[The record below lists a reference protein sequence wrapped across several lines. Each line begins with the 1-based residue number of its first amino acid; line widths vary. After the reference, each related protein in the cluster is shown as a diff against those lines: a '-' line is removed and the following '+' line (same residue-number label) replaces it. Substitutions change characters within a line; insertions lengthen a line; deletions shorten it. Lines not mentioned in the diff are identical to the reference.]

1 MKYESYL
8 KVLKESLYWFRN
20 LSSSTIN
27 NFVEI
32 DAENLAKIVTGL
44 DDSLLLFQE
53 IKQLT
58 PAITQC
64 HNISK
69 VDNMFMLKNC
79 CKFYARACLLDQFIL
94 TLPITMSS
102 NERSFSKLKLI
113 KNYLRSTM
121 PRTNN

>member
-1 MKYESYL
+1 MDFEAEFQRLHRPRRISSRIDEHNTNAHVFAK
-8 KVLKESLYWFRN
+8 N

-64 HNISK
+64 HNITS
-69 VDNMFMLKNC
+69 FRYY
-79 CKFYARACLLDQFIL
+79 FH
-94 TLPITMSS
+94 IT
-102 NERSFSKLKLI
+102 
-113 KNYLRSTM
+113 
-121 PRTNN
+121 

>member
-1 MKYESYL
+1 MCMKYESYL

-64 HNISK
+64 HNI
-69 VDNMFMLKNC
+69 
-79 CKFYARACLLDQFIL
+79 
-94 TLPITMSS
+94 
-102 NERSFSKLKLI
+102 
-113 KNYLRSTM
+113 
-121 PRTNN
+121 

>member
-64 HNISK
+64 HNITS
-69 VDNMFMLKNC
+69 FRYY
-79 CKFYARACLLDQFIL
+79 FH
-94 TLPITMSS
+94 IT
-102 NERSFSKLKLI
+102 
-113 KNYLRSTM
+113 
-121 PRTNN
+121 